1 MWGPLICEMHLFC
14 LFHLFSQF
22 FVSTSCLFV
31 NLSFMLQGFDINILL
46 CLSSVGFSS
55 LSTTHTNLFFVIAI
69 LIFFVA
75 QKEVKGC
82 ALGLDDRVEAALGYD
97 SDCLCI
103 APVVG

>member
-1 MWGPLICEMHLFC
+1 
-14 LFHLFSQF
+14 
-22 FVSTSCLFV
+22 
-31 NLSFMLQGFDINILL
+31 MLQGFDINALL

-55 LSTTHTNLFFVIAI
+55 LSTTHTNLVFVIAI
-69 LIFFVA
+69 LIFCLVA

-97 SDCLCI
+97 SDCLRI